1 MKLLLIVLLA
11 VHGLVVPS
19 TNADDDDVVNLLQKL
34 LDCADTRKDAIK
46 QEPSNGPLKCTKCQ
60 NIVGSNRG
68 NKYCVSEMPDQV
80 ETCAEGVTKCYT
92 RVRNLVD
99 LEATRI
105 YSMEV
110 IRGCQPDGVV
120 CDEAI
125 AIKGGYERYTQ
136 CCDHNECNVD
146 DVVPF
151 PEE

>member
-1 MKLLLIVLLA
+1 MKLVLIVFLA
-11 VHGLVVPS
+11 VHVLVVPS
-19 TNADDDDVVNLLQKL
+19 TNANNDDVVKLIQTL
-34 LDCADTRKDAIK
+34 LDSADTQEDGIK
-46 QEPSNGPLKCTKCQ
+46 QEPSEGPLKCTKCQ

-80 ETCAEGVTKCYT
+80 ETCAEGVTSCYI

-99 LEATRI
+99 TEAKRI
-105 YSMEV
+105 NTMEV
-110 IRGCQPDGVV
+110 IRGCQPDGLV

-125 AIKGGYERYTQ
+125 AIKSRFERYTQ

-146 DVVPF
+146 HVVAF